1 MATKFLFRL
10 QPVLD
15 QRERVEQE
23 KQLRVAELERERI
36 VVETKL
42 RQCQH
47 DIQNAKLD
55 LRSRLGWAA
64 EGGSG
69 GVMVVIPEVRAQ
81 AGASLHLEAM
91 ARQAAM
97 ELAGAYRRVERAR
110 LDLMHAATARRAVE
124 LLREK
129 RLEEWRQD
137 LLHAEASRV
146 DEVAMQQFIRS
157 RAQEQGGEA

>member
-1 MATKFLFRL
+1 MAVKFQFRL

-36 VVETKL
+36 VIETKL
-42 RQCQH
+42 RQCQQ
-47 DIQNAKLD
+47 DIHNARMD
-55 LRSRLGWAA
+55 LRSRLGGV
-64 EGGSG
+64 GGGG

-81 AGASLHLEAM
+81 AGASLHLEAR

-110 LDLMHAATARRAVE
+110 LELMRAATERRAVE

-129 RLEEWRQD
+129 RREEWRMER
-137 LLHAEASRV
+137 LHVEAAQV
-146 DEVAMQQFIRS
+146 DEVATQQFIRN
-157 RAQEQGGEA
+157 RANAEGGEA